1 MSDETRSAAIQ
12 WALATT
18 DTLRAMDAATR
29 LLHIEAILIVYWGA
43 FWSSAG
49 KEHAKGFIEAQLAGM
64 DGPSETWTR
73 TTQ

>member
-29 LLHIEAILIVYWGA
+29 LPHIEAILIVYWGA

-49 KEHAKGFIEAQLAGM
+49 KDYAKGFIEAQLAGM

-73 TTQ
+73 TKQ

>member
-1 MSDETRSAAIQ
+1 
-12 WALATT
+12 
-18 DTLRAMDAATR
+18 MDAATR

>member
-1 MSDETRSAAIQ
+1 MSDEPRNAAVQ
-12 WALATT
+12 WALATIEA
-18 DTLRAMDAATR
+18 LGGMDAATR

-73 TTQ
+73 TKQ